1 MSILTK
7 YSGNWIVNGEPFEL
21 EDGVTIVSYRNDATV
36 ESFDSAEAMLA
47 AHKEQFPEYYIELQ
61 TL

>member
-36 ESFDSAEAMLA
+36 ESFDSAEA
-47 AHKEQFPEYYIELQ
+47 FPEYYIELQ

>member
-21 EDGVTIVSYRNDATV
+21 EDGVTI

-47 AHKEQFPEYYIELQ
+47 AHKEQFPEYYIEL
-61 TL
+61 